1 MYKGMVTSNQ
11 TLLKQEDDVINN
23 EEKGTKFL
31 NNAYTIVVEIT
42 TGKDNFTFSAA
53 INTIFE
59 ECRYRPS
66 VLNIRKNSEQ
76 GKYFSFSGVTSHVE
90 INKR

>member
-1 MYKGMVTSNQ
+1 MVTSNQ
-11 TLLKQEDDVINN
+11 TLLRQEDDVINN

-31 NNAYTIVVEIT
+31 NNAYTIVVENT

-53 INTIFE
+53 INTILE

-66 VLNIRKNSEQ
+66 VLNIGKNSEQ
-76 GKYFSFSGVTSHVE
+76 GKYFSFSGATSHVE

>member
-1 MYKGMVTSNQ
+1 MVTSNQ

-31 NNAYTIVVEIT
+31 NNAYIIVVENT

-59 ECRYRPS
+59 E
-66 VLNIRKNSEQ
+66 
-76 GKYFSFSGVTSHVE
+76 
-90 INKR
+90 